1 MNTSKTIDALR
12 RNLYQKYNYNIPETK
27 LYMNEEKIKQK
38 KQTMNLAHNQE
49 QLIAINRVIA
59 NEEVMKLKSK
69 DEVLGKVDPEISK
82 IIESISYIGILIT
95 VLMKNNAKCSDIDE
109 CLEVAYKVYEL
120 PKIID
125 FLLSICIDVLFQI
138 EIDFTELKSV
148 IETIDK
154 VFEIAVNVISSQ
166 IKEENDIQEE
176 NQVSIN
182 SFEINTDQLEIG
194 QVVKNYKELCLLL
207 NQSPTTGKSKQLQLK
222 DFERYFE
229 WEKSGQKFIIT
240 DIYDEPLRKEDKR
253 KQGNNSIYV
262 KYIELI
268 LLQYLS
274 QQKNGTRTFKKR
286 DWWQLLGMVN
296 HKYNR
301 VSQKELKEIDY
312 KITQFEIKHFY
323 QRCNKKLEQVLFS
336 ALNNLKNRK
345 LIEYELQTVIVDNE
359 NNYFGADDN
368 DKRRILQ
375 EERYVL
381 HNVMGYEKM
390 IQVFCRFKQDEYYRM
405 VNQRLSD
412 LYGWHHYYKQI
423 KIIYTQKDVLEAI
436 PKTEIDLQKELLNK
450 KIADVLNEDAQK
462 KYEVEEER
470 WEINCRNLFWGDYKN
485 YKFSN
490 DKPWKI
496 PDTYLDAQRI
506 LVDELICIGHQKEKG
521 FIPTFE
527 EDDEM
532 NQIFNSFLH

>member
-12 RNLYQKYNYNIPETK
+12 RNLYQRNNYDIPETK
-27 LYMNEEKIKQK
+27 LYMNEEKVKQK
-38 KQTMNLAHNQE
+38 KQTMHLTHSQAITDE
-49 QLIAINRVIA
+49 ELKQLSSQVVIL
-59 NEEVMKLKSK
+59 EKIV
-69 DEVLGKVDPEISK
+69 PEISK
-82 IIESISYIGILIT
+82 IIDAISDIGLLTT
-95 VLMKNNAKCSDIDE
+95 VLMKDSTKCSDIDG
-109 CLEVAYKVYEL
+109 CLADDYKIYEL

-138 EIDFTELKSV
+138 EIDFTDFKSV
-148 IETIDK
+148 TETIDK
-154 VFEIAVNVISSQ
+154 LFEIAVNEISSQ
-166 IKEENDIQEE
+166 LKEEKNTQEE
-176 NQVSIN
+176 KQVSIDD
-182 SFEINTDQLEIG
+182 FGINTDHLEIG
-194 QVVKNYKELCLLL
+194 QVVKNYKELCILL

-240 DIYDEPLRKEDKR
+240 DIYDTPLKKEDKR

-381 HNVMGYEKM
+381 HNVMGFEKM

-412 LYGWHHYYKQI
+412 LYDWHHYYKQI
-423 KIIYTQKDVLEAI
+423 KIIYIQKDVLAAI
-436 PKTEIDLQKELLNK
+436 PQIKIDLQKELLNK
-450 KIADVLNEDAQK
+450 KIADVLKEDANK
-462 KYEVEEER
+462 KYEAEKEK
-470 WEINCRNLFWGDYKN
+470 WEINCRNFLWGSYQDH
-485 YKFSN
+485 KFGN
-490 DKPWKI
+490 DRPWKI

-506 LVDELICIGHQKEKG
+506 LVDELICIGHQK
-521 FIPTFE
+521 
-527 EDDEM
+527 
-532 NQIFNSFLH
+532 

>member
-1 MNTSKTIDALR
+1 MNTSKTIDTLR
-12 RNLYQKYNYNIPETK
+12 RNLYQRYDYDIPETS
-27 LYMNEEKIKQK
+27 LYMNVDKVKQK
-38 KQTMNLAHNQE
+38 VRIMPLAHNQTICE
-49 QLIAINRVIA
+49 ISAQSNFQV
-59 NEEVMKLKSK
+59 VTM
-69 DEVLGKVDPEISK
+69 GKVDPEICK
-82 IIESISYIGILIT
+82 IIDSLSDIGLLIT
-95 VLMKNNAKCSDIDE
+95 VLTKKNIKHTDIDE
-109 CLEVAYKVYEL
+109 CLEAAYKIYEL

-125 FLLSICIDVLFQI
+125 FLLSICVDVLFQMDI
-138 EIDFTELKSV
+138 DLTDFKLVTGIINKSLEVSVNEIYSQLKCDTQEKNPVS
-148 IETIDK
+148 IK
-154 VFEIAVNVISSQ
+154 VFEV
-166 IKEENDIQEE
+166 
-176 NQVSIN
+176 
-182 SFEINTDQLEIG
+182 NTDQLEIG
-194 QVVKNYKELCLLL
+194 QVVKNYKELCTLL
-207 NQSPTTGKSKQLQLK
+207 NQLPTTGKAKQLQLK

-240 DIYDEPLRKEDKR
+240 DIYDTPLEKEDKR

-375 EERYVL
+375 EERFVL
-381 HNVMGYEKM
+381 HNVMGFEKM

-423 KIIYTQKDVLEAI
+423 KIIYIQKDVLAAI
-436 PKTEIDLQKELLNK
+436 PQIEIDLQKELLNK
-450 KIADVLNEDAQK
+450 KIADVLNEDAYK
-462 KYEVEEER
+462 KYEVEKEKWR
-470 WEINCRNLFWGDYKN
+470 INCRNILWGSYQDQRFGN
-485 YKFSN
+485 ES
-490 DKPWKI
+490 PWKI

-506 LVDELICIGHQKEKG
+506 LVDELICIGHQKERG

-532 NQIFNSFLH
+532 DQIFNSFLH

>member
-1 MNTSKTIDALR
+1 MNTSKTIDTLR
-12 RNLYQKYNYNIPETK
+12 KNLYQRYDYDIPETS
-27 LYMNEEKIKQK
+27 LYMNVDKVKQK
-38 KQTMNLAHNQE
+38 ERIMPYQTKCEISAQSNSQAVTM
-49 QLIAINRVIA
+49 
-59 NEEVMKLKSK
+59 
-69 DEVLGKVDPEISK
+69 GKVDPEIRK
-82 IIESISYIGILIT
+82 IIYSLSDIGLLIT
-95 VLMKNNAKCSDIDE
+95 MLSNGNIKHTDIDE
-109 CLEVAYKVYEL
+109 CLAVTHRIYEL

-125 FLLSICIDVLFQI
+125 ILLSICVDVLFQMDI
-138 EIDFTELKSV
+138 DLTNFKLVTGIIKKSLEMSVNEINFQLQYDT
-148 IETIDK
+148 
-154 VFEIAVNVISSQ
+154 
-166 IKEENDIQEE
+166 QEKKP
-176 NQVSIN
+176 VSIKG
-182 SFEINTDQLEIG
+182 FEVNTDQLEIG
-194 QVVKNYKELCLLL
+194 QVVKNYKELCTLLHQL
-207 NQSPTTGKSKQLQLK
+207 PTTGKAKQLQLK
-222 DFERYFE
+222 DFKRYFE

-240 DIYDEPLRKEDKR
+240 DIYDTPLEKKDKR

-274 QQKNGTRTFKKR
+274 QQKNGTRTFNKR
-286 DWWQLLGMVN
+286 DWWKLLGMVN

-301 VSQKELKEIDY
+301 ISQKELKEIDY
-312 KITQFEIKHFY
+312 KITPFEIKHFY
-323 QRCNKKLEQVLFS
+323 QRSNKKLEQVLFS

-381 HNVMGYEKM
+381 HNILGFEKM

-423 KIIYTQKDVLEAI
+423 KIIYIQKDVLAAI
-436 PKTEIDLQKELLNK
+436 PQIEINLQKELLNK
-450 KIADVLNEDAQK
+450 KIADVLNKDAYK
-462 KYEVEEER
+462 KYEVEKEK
-470 WEINCRNLFWGDYKN
+470 WEINCKNFLWGSYKDHN
-485 YKFSN
+485 FGN

-496 PDTYLDAQRI
+496 PDTYLDAQKI
-506 LVDELICIGHQKEKG
+506 LVDELICIGHQKERG